1 MVLFQGGC
9 LRRAYGGEGGMG
21 TKPGLRGGALSAPP
35 RLWGG
40 GAERPGTVGAA
51 AVDQEDLQAGPGLPA
66 QALQTGTQIDL
77 GVVDGNDD
85 ADKGLIQKGHLTL
98 CRPFREAEERR
109 FKVAIPRLGRMP
121 TGFR

>member
-1 MVLFQGGC
+1 MVPLPGG
-9 LRRAYGGEGGMG
+9 LLAPGIWWGRSMG

-51 AVDQEDLQAGPGLPA
+51 VVDQEDLQVGPGLPA